1 MMQSLPHLACEAIE
15 SPEGDGGPGA
25 MGIVDRECQTGFV
38 HLLGR
43 TVEWRDPYGY
53 LRRGTQLWGASPKY
67 LPK

>member
-43 TVEWRDPYGY
+43 TAECRD
-53 LRRGTQLWGASPKY
+53 T
-67 LPK
+67 